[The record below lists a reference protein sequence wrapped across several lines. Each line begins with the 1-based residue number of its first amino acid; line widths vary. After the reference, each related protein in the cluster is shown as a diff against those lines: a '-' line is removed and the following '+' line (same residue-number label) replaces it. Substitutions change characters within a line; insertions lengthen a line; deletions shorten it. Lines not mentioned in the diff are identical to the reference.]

1 MGTQQILLIVL
12 SVIIVGAAV
21 AVGIDMF
28 NRQDFTSNRS
38 SAASDVQIFLTQVL
52 QYYKMPTSLGG
63 LSGDLDNV
71 DGNNNAGKADTIAKY
86 IGWGDNHPMKNDNA
100 HYLIEIP
107 EGIENVIY
115 IKAIG
120 RSSLAGKR
128 PVVHGRIRFPDGEI
142 RSRVGEIELTTDVTE
157 TDFNFDLWET
167 E

>member
-52 QYYKMPTSLGG
+52 QYYKMPESLGG
-63 LSGDLDNV
+63 LGNDLDNL
-71 DGNNNAGKADTIAKY
+71 DDAEQLAKY
-86 IGWGDNHPMKNDNA
+86 IGWGDDHPMKNDNA
-100 HYLIEIP
+100 HYLVELP
-107 EGIENVIY
+107 NNDEQVVY

>member
-63 LSGDLDNV
+63 LSSDLDEIE
-71 DGNNNAGKADTIAKY
+71 DEESLARY
-86 IGWGDNHPMKNDNA
+86 IGWGEDHPMVNDNA

-107 EGIENVIY
+107 EDVADVIY

-128 PVVHGRIRFPDGEI
+128 PVVHGRIHFPDGEI
-142 RSRVGEIELTTDVTE
+142 RSRVGEIELTTTDVTE
-157 TDFNFDLWET
+157 TDFDFNLWEID
-167 E
+167 

>member
-28 NRQDFTSNRS
+28 NRQDYTSNRS

-52 QYYKMPTSLGG
+52 QYYKMPLSLGG
-63 LSGDLDNV
+63 LGSDLDNL
-71 DGNNNAGKADTIAKY
+71 DDAQQMARY
-86 IGWGDNHPMKNDNA
+86 IGWGEDHPMENDNA
-100 HYLIEIP
+100 HYLVVLP
-107 EGIENVIY
+107 DLVDQVVY

-128 PVVHGRIRFPDGEI
+128 PVVHGRIHFPDGEI
-142 RSRVGEIELTTDVTE
+142 RSKVGEIELTTEVTE
-157 TDFNFDLWET
+157 TDFGFDLWET
-167 E
+167 D